1 VTASGD
7 QSSASLACDADGVEG
22 RATCE
27 LDRGGLIEAL
37 VVLLEA
43 ERAGARVGMWL
54 IEAAD
59 DPESTNLVRIIRRD
73 ETQWCR
79 VLVDALRR
87 LGAEPSAKV
96 GDLYEKAMAIAGF
109 EARLAF
115 LNRGQAWVVRG
126 LKDLLPKIRDDR
138 LQADLRAML
147 EAHVANIELTAR
159 ALERRAAKR
168 GVSTLSSDGRQP

>member
-1 VTASGD
+1 MATGD
-7 QSSASLACDADGVEG
+7 QWSTSRASDGDETRDDG
-22 RATCE
+22 AGE
-27 LDRGGLIEAL
+27 IDRGALIEAL

-54 IEAAD
+54 VEAAD
-59 DPESTNLVRIIRRD
+59 DPQSTNLARIIRRD

-79 VLVDALRR
+79 VLMAALRR
-87 LGAEPSAKV
+87 LGAAPSAKV
-96 GDLYEKAMAIAGF
+96 GDFYEKAMAIAGF

-115 LNRGQAWVVRG
+115 VNRGQAWVVRK

-159 ALERRAAKR
+159 ALERRAAER
-168 GVSTLSSDGRQP
+168 AR